1 METVPQGRWA
11 PIGYPPTVFWTEAV
25 GHGYSAGDVYQLG
38 GQDYMLFPF
47 FAVRKA
53 A

>member
-1 METVPQGRWA
+1 
-11 PIGYPPTVFWTEAV
+11 V

-38 GQDYMLFPF
+38 GQDYMLFPL